1 MYWLTQ
7 GWLPVDETTMN
18 DDRPRR
24 SLYPSVE
31 PRRTGRLAVS
41 GMHELYWEESGHP
54 DGIPVVA
61 LHGGPGGGSS
71 PEMRR
76 FFDPRRYRIILFDQR
91 GCGRSS
97 PHSELKDNTTWDL
110 VRDMETL
117 RAHLGVKKWVVFGG
131 SWGST
136 LALAY
141 TAMHRKQVLGLML
154 RGIFLLTEHEISWF
168 YQKGA
173 SNLFPDAFDRYLAP
187 IPENERD
194 DLLKAFHK
202 RLTGKN
208 AQARAEAAA
217 AWARWE
223 GETLSIQGPKQ
234 RPPRF
239 DEADF
244 LDAFARIECHY
255 FVNKG
260 FFEKD
265 GWLLEQAAKFGDLPG
280 VIVHGRYDVVTP
292 LDSAWKLH
300 KVWPKSQLKIVPD
313 AGHSSLEPGIISEL
327 VKASDWLAEK
337 VG

>member
-1 MYWLTQ
+1 
-7 GWLPVDETTMN
+7 MN

-24 SLYPSVE
+24 TLYPSVE

-41 GMHELYWEESGHP
+41 ALHEIYWEESGHP
-54 DGIPVVA
+54 DGLPVVA

-76 FFDPRRYRIILFDQR
+76 FFDPRRYRIIMFDQR
-91 GCGRSS
+91 GCGRST
-97 PHSELKDNTTWDL
+97 PHSELRENTTWDL
-110 VRDMETL
+110 VRDIETL

-141 TAMHRKQVLGLML
+141 AAAHRKQVLGLLL
-154 RGIFLLTEHEISWF
+154 RGVFLLTEHEIRWF
-168 YQKGA
+168 YQEGA
-173 SNLFPDAFDRYLAP
+173 SNIFPDAFDRYLAP
-187 IPENERD
+187 IPENERG

-208 AQARAEAAA
+208 AAARGDAASA
-217 AWARWE
+217 RARWE
-223 GETLSIQGPKQ
+223 GETLSIQGPRQ

-260 FFEKD
+260 FFVTD
-265 GWLLEQAAKFGDLPG
+265 GWLLEQAEKFGDLPG

-300 KVWPKSQLKIVPD
+300 KAWPKSQLRIVPD
-313 AGHSSLEPGIISEL
+313 AGHSSLEPGIVSEL
-327 VKASDWLAEK
+327 VKASDWLADK

>member
-1 MYWLTQ
+1 
-7 GWLPVDETTMN
+7 MN
-18 DDRPRR
+18 EDRPRR
-24 SLYPSVE
+24 TLYPSVE
-31 PRRTGRLAVS
+31 PRKTGRLAVS
-41 GMHELYWEESGHP
+41 SLHELYWEESGHP
-54 DGIPVVA
+54 DGLPVVA

-91 GCGRSS
+91 GCGRST
-97 PHSELKDNTTWDL
+97 PHSELRENTTWDL
-110 VRDMETL
+110 VRDIETL
-117 RAHLGVKKWVVFGG
+117 RTHLGIKKWMVFGG

-154 RGIFLLTEHEISWF
+154 RGVFLLKESEIHWF
-168 YQKGA
+168 YQNGA
-173 SNLFPDAFDRYLAP
+173 SNLFPDAFDRYVAP
-187 IPENERD
+187 IPEAERG
-194 DLLKAFHK
+194 DLLKAFYK

-208 AQARAEAAA
+208 ATARAEAAA

-223 GETLSIQGPKQ
+223 GETLSIQGPKL

-255 FVNKG
+255 FHNKG
-260 FFEKD
+260 FFDSD
-265 GWLLEQAAKFGDLPG
+265 GWLLDQAEKFGDLPG

-292 LDSAWKLH
+292 LSSAWALSKA
-300 KVWPKSQLKIVPD
+300 WPKAQLKIVPD
-313 AGHSSLEPGIISEL
+313 AGHSSLEPGIVSEL
-327 VKASDWLAEK
+327 IKASDMLAEK
-337 VG
+337 LG

>member
-1 MYWLTQ
+1 
-7 GWLPVDETTMN
+7 MN
-18 DDRPRR
+18 EDRTRR
-24 SLYPSVE
+24 SLYPSLE

-41 GMHELYWEESGHP
+41 ELHELYWEESGHP
-54 DGIPVVA
+54 DGLPVIA

-76 FFDPRRYRIILFDQR
+76 FFDPKRYRIVLFDQR
-91 GCGRSS
+91 GCGRST
-97 PHSELKDNTTWDL
+97 PHSELRENTTWDL
-110 VRDMETL
+110 VRDIETL
-117 RAHLGVKKWVVFGG
+117 RAHLGIKKWLVFGG

-141 TAMHRKQVLGLML
+141 AAMHRKQVLGLLL
-154 RGIFLLTEHEISWF
+154 RGVFLLKESEIRWF
-168 YQKGA
+168 YQEGA
-173 SNLFPDAFDRYLAP
+173 SHIFPDAFDRYVAP
-187 IPENERD
+187 IPENERH
-194 DLLKAFHK
+194 DLLKAFYK

-208 AQARAEAAA
+208 AGVRAEAAA

-223 GETLSIQGPKQ
+223 GETLSILGPKQ

-255 FVNKG
+255 FHNKG

-265 GWLLEQAAKFGDLPG
+265 GWLLEAGAKFGELPG

-292 LDSAWKLH
+292 LSSAWALN
-300 KVWPKSQLKIVPD
+300 KVWPKSQLRIVPD
-313 AGHSSLEPGIISEL
+313 AGHSSLEPGIVSEL
-327 VKASDWLAEK
+327 VKASDMLADK
-337 VG
+337 LS

>member
-1 MYWLTQ
+1 
-7 GWLPVDETTMN
+7 MN
-18 DDRPRR
+18 EDRTRR
-24 SLYPSVE
+24 TLYPRLE
-31 PRRTGRLAVS
+31 PRRAGRLGVS
-41 GMHELYWEESGHP
+41 DLHELYWEECGHP

-91 GCGRSS
+91 GCGRST
-97 PHSELKDNTTWDL
+97 PHSELRENTTWDL
-110 VRDMETL
+110 VGDIEKL
-117 RAHLGVKKWVVFGG
+117 RTHLGVKKWLVFGG

-141 TAMHRKQVLGLML
+141 AAMHRRQVMALIL
-154 RGIFLLTEHEISWF
+154 RGVFLLTEEEIRWF
-168 YQKGA
+168 YQHGA
-173 SNLFPDAFDRYLAP
+173 SNLFPDAFDRYMAP
-187 IPENERD
+187 IPEAERD
-194 DLLKAFHK
+194 DLLKAFYK

-208 AQARAEAAA
+208 AAARAEAAA

-255 FVNKG
+255 FHNKG
-260 FFEKD
+260 FFEHD
-265 GWLLEQAAKFGDLPG
+265 GWLLDAAAKFGDLPG

-292 LDSAWKLH
+292 LASAWKLN
-300 KVWPKSQLKIVPD
+300 KAWPKAQLKIVPD
-313 AGHSSLEPGIISEL
+313 AGHSSLEPGIVSEL
-327 VKASDWLAEK
+327 IKASDMLAEK
-337 VG
+337 FG

>member
-1 MYWLTQ
+1 
-7 GWLPVDETTMN
+7 MN
-18 DDRPRR
+18 EDRARR
-24 SLYPSVE
+24 SLYPSLE
-31 PRRTGRLAVS
+31 PRKTGRLAVS
-41 GMHELYWEESGHP
+41 DLHELYWEESGHP
-54 DGIPVVA
+54 DGLPVVA

-76 FFDPRRYRIILFDQR
+76 FFDPKRYRIILFDQR
-91 GCGRSS
+91 GCGRST
-97 PHSELKDNTTWDL
+97 PHSELRENTTWDL
-110 VRDMETL
+110 VRDIETL
-117 RAHLGVKKWVVFGG
+117 RSHLGVKKWLVFGG

-141 TAMHRKQVLGLML
+141 AAMHRRQVMGLLL
-154 RGIFLLTEHEISWF
+154 RGVFLLKQSEISWF
-168 YQKGA
+168 YQEGA
-173 SNLFPDAFDRYLAP
+173 NHIFPDAFERYVAP
-187 IPENERD
+187 IPESERG

-208 AQARAEAAA
+208 AAVRAEAAA

-223 GETLSIQGPKQ
+223 GETLSILGPKQ

-255 FVNKG
+255 FHNKG

-265 GWLLEQAAKFGDLPG
+265 GWLLEAATKFGELSG

-292 LDSAWKLH
+292 LSSAWALH
-300 KVWPKSQLKIVPD
+300 KVWPKAQLRIVPD

-327 VKASDWLAEK
+327 VKASDMLADK
-337 VG
+337 LG

>member
-1 MYWLTQ
+1 
-7 GWLPVDETTMN
+7 MN
-18 DDRPRR
+18 EDRPRR
-24 SLYPSVE
+24 TLYPSLE
-31 PRRTGRLAVS
+31 PRKTGRLAVS
-41 GMHELYWEESGHP
+41 SLHELYWEESGHP
-54 DGIPVVA
+54 DGLPVVA

-97 PHSELKDNTTWDL
+97 PHSELRENTTWDL
-110 VRDMETL
+110 VRDIETL
-117 RAHLGVKKWVVFGG
+117 RSHLGIKKWVVFGG

-141 TAMHRKQVLGLML
+141 TAMHRKQVMGLML
-154 RGIFLLTEHEISWF
+154 RGVFLLKESEIRWF
-168 YQKGA
+168 YQDGA
-173 SNLFPDAFDRYLAP
+173 SNLFPDAFDRYIAP
-187 IPENERD
+187 IPENERN
-194 DLLKAFHK
+194 DLLKAFYK

-208 AQARAEAAA
+208 ASARAEAAA

-234 RPPRF
+234 RPARF

-255 FVNKG
+255 FYNKG
-260 FFEKD
+260 FFDSD
-265 GWLLEQAAKFGDLPG
+265 GWLLDQAEKFGDLPG

-292 LDSAWKLH
+292 LSSAWALH
-300 KVWPKSQLKIVPD
+300 KAWPKSQLKIVPD
-313 AGHSSLEPGIISEL
+313 AGHSSLEPGIVSEL
-327 VKASDWLAEK
+327 IKASDMLAEK
-337 VG
+337 LG

>member
-1 MYWLTQ
+1 
-7 GWLPVDETTMN
+7 MN
-18 DDRPRR
+18 EDRPRR
-24 SLYPSVE
+24 SLYPSLE
-31 PRRTGRLAVS
+31 PRKTGRLAVS
-41 GMHELYWEESGHP
+41 PLHELYWEESGHP
-54 DGIPVVA
+54 DGLPVVA

-76 FFDPRRYRIILFDQR
+76 FFDPRRYRIIMFDQR
-91 GCGRSS
+91 GCGRST
-97 PHSELKDNTTWDL
+97 PHSELRENTTWDL
-110 VRDMETL
+110 VRDIETL
-117 RAHLGVKKWVVFGG
+117 RAHLGIKKWVVFGG

-141 TAMHRKQVLGLML
+141 TAMHRKHVAGLLL
-154 RGIFLLTEHEISWF
+154 RGIFLLTEHEIRWF
-168 YQKGA
+168 YQEGA
-173 SNLFPDAFDRYLAP
+173 SNIFPDAFDRYLAP
-187 IPENERD
+187 IPEAERG

-208 AQARAEAAA
+208 PSARAEAAA

-255 FVNKG
+255 FFNKG
-260 FFEKD
+260 FFDTD

-327 VKASDWLAEK
+327 VKASDWLSEK
-337 VG
+337 LG

>member
-1 MYWLTQ
+1 
-7 GWLPVDETTMN
+7 
-18 DDRPRR
+18 
-24 SLYPSVE
+24 
-31 PRRTGRLAVS
+31 VS
-41 GMHELYWEESGHP
+41 DLHELYWEECGHP

-91 GCGRSS
+91 GCGRST
-97 PHSELKDNTTWDL
+97 PHSELRENTTWDL
-110 VRDMETL
+110 VGDIEKL
-117 RAHLGVKKWVVFGG
+117 RTHLGVKKWLVFGG

-141 TAMHRKQVLGLML
+141 AAMHRRQVMALIL
-154 RGIFLLTEHEISWF
+154 RGVFLLTEEEIRWF
-168 YQKGA
+168 YQHGA
-173 SNLFPDAFDRYLAP
+173 SNLFPDAFDRYMAP
-187 IPENERD
+187 IPEAERD
-194 DLLKAFHK
+194 DLLKAFYK

-208 AQARAEAAA
+208 AAARAEAAA

-255 FVNKG
+255 FHNKG
-260 FFEKD
+260 FFEHD
-265 GWLLEQAAKFGDLPG
+265 GWLLDAAAKFGDLPG

-292 LDSAWKLH
+292 LASAWKLN
-300 KVWPKSQLKIVPD
+300 KAWPKVQLKIVPD
-313 AGHSSLEPGIISEL
+313 AGHSSLEPGIVSEL
-327 VKASDWLAEK
+327 IKASDMLAEK
-337 VG
+337 FG

>member
-1 MYWLTQ
+1 
-7 GWLPVDETTMN
+7 MN
-18 DDRPRR
+18 EDRPRR
-24 SLYPSVE
+24 TLYPSLE
-31 PRRTGRLAVS
+31 PRKTGRLAVS
-41 GMHELYWEESGHP
+41 SLHELYWEESGHP
-54 DGIPVVA
+54 DGLPVVA

-91 GCGRSS
+91 GCGRST
-97 PHSELKDNTTWDL
+97 PHSELRENTTWDL
-110 VRDMETL
+110 VRDIETL
-117 RAHLGVKKWVVFGG
+117 RTHLGIRKWMVFGG

-141 TAMHRKQVLGLML
+141 TAMHRKQVMGLLL
-154 RGIFLLTEHEISWF
+154 RGVFLLKESEIHWF
-168 YQKGA
+168 YQNGA
-173 SNLFPDAFDRYLAP
+173 SNIFPDAFDRYISA

-194 DLLKAFHK
+194 DLLKAFYK

-208 AQARAEAAA
+208 ASARAEAAA

-223 GETLSIQGPKQ
+223 GETLSILGPKQ

-255 FVNKG
+255 FHNKG
-260 FFEKD
+260 FFDAD
-265 GWLLEQAAKFGDLPG
+265 GWLLDQAEKFGDLPG

-292 LDSAWKLH
+292 LSSAWALNKA
-300 KVWPKSQLKIVPD
+300 WPKAQLKIVPD
-313 AGHSSLEPGIISEL
+313 AGHSSLEPGIVSEL
-327 VKASDWLAEK
+327 IKASDMLAEK
-337 VG
+337 LG

>member
-1 MYWLTQ
+1 
-7 GWLPVDETTMN
+7 MN
-18 DDRPRR
+18 EDRSRR
-24 SLYPSVE
+24 SLYPALE

-41 GMHELYWEESGHP
+41 DLHELYWEESGHP
-54 DGIPVVA
+54 DGLPVVA

-76 FFDPRRYRIILFDQR
+76 FFDPKRYRIILFDQR
-91 GCGRSS
+91 GCGRST
-97 PHSELKDNTTWDL
+97 PHSELRENTTWDL
-110 VRDMETL
+110 VRDIETL
-117 RAHLGVKKWVVFGG
+117 RTHVGVKKWVVFGG

-141 TAMHRKQVLGLML
+141 AATHKRQVLGLLL
-154 RGIFLLTEHEISWF
+154 RGVFLLKESEIRWF
-168 YQKGA
+168 YQDGA
-173 SNLFPDAFDRYLAP
+173 SNIFPDAFDRYVAP
-187 IPENERD
+187 IPESERH
-194 DLLKAFHK
+194 DLLKAFYK

-208 AQARAEAAA
+208 ATVRAEAAA

-255 FVNKG
+255 FHNKG
-260 FFEKD
+260 FFESD

-292 LDSAWKLH
+292 LSSAWALNKA
-300 KVWPKSQLKIVPD
+300 WPKSVLKIVPD
-313 AGHSSLEPGIISEL
+313 AGHSSLEPGIVSEL
-327 VKASDWLAEK
+327 VKASDGLAEK
-337 VG
+337 LG

>member
-1 MYWLTQ
+1 
-7 GWLPVDETTMN
+7 MN
-18 DDRPRR
+18 EDRARR
-24 SLYPSVE
+24 NLYPSLE
-31 PRRTGRLAVS
+31 PRKTGRLAVS
-41 GMHELYWEESGHP
+41 ALHEIYWEESGHP
-54 DGIPVVA
+54 DGLPVIA

-76 FFDPRRYRIILFDQR
+76 FFDPRRYRIIMFDQR
-91 GCGRSS
+91 GCGRST
-97 PHSELKDNTTWDL
+97 PHSELRENTTWDL
-110 VRDMETL
+110 VRDIETL

-141 TAMHRKQVLGLML
+141 TAAHRKQVLGLLL
-154 RGIFLLTEHEISWF
+154 RGIFLLTEHEIRWF
-168 YQKGA
+168 YQEGA
-173 SNLFPDAFDRYLAP
+173 SNIFPDAFDRYLAP
-187 IPENERD
+187 IPEEERG
-194 DLLKAFHK
+194 DLLQAFHK

-208 AQARAEAAA
+208 AADRAAAAA

-260 FFEKD
+260 FFDKD

-280 VIVHGRYDVVTP
+280 VIVHGRYDVVCP
-292 LDSAWKLH
+292 VQNAWDLH
-300 KVWPKSQLKIVPD
+300 KAWPKAELVIS
-313 AGHSSLEPGIISEL
+313 AASGHSGFEAENIDAL
-327 VKASDWLAEK
+327 VAATDRFA
-337 VG
+337 G